1 MHNNQ
6 NVKST
11 DIIPLFCSPVKK
23 NAAAIAAA
31 FFLLSAEG
39 HAVGALIHGGIG
51 LMGADL
57 DPIQRAVV
65 LGFAVVGAL
74 MNGALHALVGMAA
87 HNLYLLLRR
96 FRHSLLR
103 NGGFMQESSA
113 CRKSESKTRSKKHR
127 MMPYGRIDAPS
138 EI

>member
-1 MHNNQ
+1 
-6 NVKST
+6 
-11 DIIPLFCSPVKK
+11 
-23 NAAAIAAA
+23 
-31 FFLLSAEG
+31 
-39 HAVGALIHGGIG
+39 
-51 LMGADL
+51 MGADL

-113 CRKSESKTRSKKHR
+113 CQNLKAKRAARSI
-127 MMPYGRIDAPS
+127 G
-138 EI
+138 